1 MIVLLLNLVV
11 LFLGCIMSISSILLI
26 LTPIVVPILNKIG
39 FNLVQWGIVMIL
51 NLGIGLLTPPVGAA
65 LYVGSAVSGLGV
77 GRTAKALL
85 PFYLMMIL
93 TLILLAFIPGLTRV
107 LGAW

>member
-1 MIVLLLNLVV
+1 
-11 LFLGCIMSISSILLI
+11 MSISSILLI
-26 LTPIVVPILNKIG
+26 VTPILVPILTALDY
-39 FNLVQWGIVMIL
+39 NLVQFGIVMIL

-77 GRTAKALL
+77 GKTAKALM
-85 PFYLMMIL
+85 PFYLIMVG
-93 TLILLAFIPGLTRV
+93 TLLALAFVPGLTRI